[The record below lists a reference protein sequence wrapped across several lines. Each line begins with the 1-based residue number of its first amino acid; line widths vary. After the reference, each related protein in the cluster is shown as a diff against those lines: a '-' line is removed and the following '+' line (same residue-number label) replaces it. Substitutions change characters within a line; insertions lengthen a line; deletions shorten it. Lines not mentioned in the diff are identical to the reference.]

1 MFVFVLN
8 CRPVL
13 LPTYHMPPQSQNSSW
28 VILCFSLVTS
38 ATLLSTPLS
47 FGAPGATTE
56 KPETEPP
63 KASIP
68 PKPGLLA
75 RLGTKPDWKR
85 LDAYQHTISR
95 TEFQRLLQHNYLQND
110 EAAEGLIEILPDR
123 ARIIKQSN
131 QPELGYYD
139 LFFLSGTTKKSSAPL
154 KVPRYWTPPWKL
166 RSPLH
171 NSKPL
176 EGLHIAIDPGH
187 IGGEYAQIE
196 ERWYRIGKDTI
207 PITEGDMTL
216 KVAKIMAS
224 KLTALGAQVT
234 LIRDD
239 NEPATPLRADDLKD
253 EARKWLTRKSG
264 SRKPSKYKVQSTAE
278 RLFYVSSEIRKRA
291 KQINEQIK
299 PDLVVCLHFN
309 AEAWGNPKKPSFVT
323 KNHNHILIN
332 GCYSKGEIEEDDER
346 LELLLR
352 LLQRTY
358 YYELTMAEEVSKT
371 MRRGTDLMPYTYT
384 GDNAKSVN
392 SNPYIWTRNL
402 LANRLY
408 LCPVIFLEPYVM
420 NNKDVHARVQAGDY
434 KGIRKI
440 GKTYRLSIY
449 REYAESVT
457 AGLVNYFKKHR
468 Q

>member
-1 MFVFVLN
+1 MFVSVLN

-13 LPTYHMPPQSQNSSW
+13 HLTYHMQNRSRNFCKAVW
-28 VILCFSLVTS
+28 FLTLVTS
-38 ATLLSTPLS
+38 TAFLSTTLS
-47 FGAPGATTE
+47 QSAPDSATD
-56 KPETEPP
+56 KTEP
-63 KASIP
+63 KAP
-68 PKPGLLA
+68 EPVVPAKPGLLA
-75 RLGTKPDWKR
+75 RLGKTPDWSR
-85 LDAYQHTISR
+85 LDAYQRTIRR
-95 TEFQRLLQHNYLQND
+95 TEFERLLHHNYLQD
-110 EAAEGLIEILPDR
+110 EEAAEGLIEILPDR

-131 QPELGYYD
+131 QPELGYYE
-139 LFFLSGTTKKSSAPL
+139 LFFLSDSANKSSPPP
-154 KVPRYWTPPWKL
+154 KVPRFWTPPWKL
-166 RSPLH
+166 RSPLDQ
-171 NSKPL
+171 SLPL
-176 EGLHIAIDPGH
+176 ENLHIAIDPGH
-187 IGGEYAQIE
+187 IGGEFAQIE
-196 ERWYRIGKDTI
+196 QRWYRIGKDTI

-216 KVAKIMAS
+216 KVAKILES
-224 KLTALGAQVT
+224 NLTALGARVS

-239 NEPATPLRADDLKD
+239 TEPTTPKRADDLKE
-253 EARKWLTRKSG
+253 EAKKWLTRKPG
-264 SRKPSKYKVQSTAE
+264 SRKPSNSTIQSTAQ
-278 RLFYVSSEIRKRA
+278 RLFYVSSEIRARA
-291 KQINEQIK
+291 ELVNEKLK

-309 AEAWGNPKKPSFVT
+309 AEAWGNPRKPSFVD

-358 YYELTMAEEVSKT
+358 YYELTMAEEVAKS
-371 MRRGTDLMPYTYT
+371 MRKGTGLKAYTYT
-384 GDNAKSVN
+384 GTNAKSVN

-420 NNKDVHARVQAGDY
+420 NHKDVHARVQAGDY

-440 GKTYRLSIY
+440 GKSYRLSIY

-468 Q
+468 P